1 MCNGVDLSG
10 NRYDVDSL
18 ASCVSDAVS
27 NRCKDAIVPMW
38 NVGAAELCVLV
49 RPRLHCV
56 CHSVGTDAAVC
67 TVRQHDIHP

>member
-1 MCNGVDLSG
+1 MCNGVDMSG

-27 NRCKDAIVPMW
+27 FRCKDAIVPLW

-56 CHSVGTDAAVC
+56 CHSVSTDAAVC